1 MSSPPGRLQ
10 RSPDPAKRA
19 LRVCFVSHSGT
30 DGGAQR
36 SLLELIEALA
46 AHGVE
51 SRVVVPG
58 GGYLTDRLKA
68 VGVPYLVSRYRP
80 WTGEIPLP
88 WWDRL
93 LKKPL
98 VHLIRAAQL
107 SRLIRR
113 WQCEVIVT
121 NTLTVCEGALAAK
134 LLGVPHITYV
144 REYGDLDHGFHFEL
158 GPRRSVR
165 LLGMLSRQVAFNS
178 AALARHYRRQL
189 PRTPPRVIYN
199 AVAVPTESPA
209 ASRPAKP
216 LDPGARF
223 SCVLVGFLAAGK
235 GHEDAIRAVA
245 NLAGRGMLVNLKLVG
260 GAGPADYV
268 ARLRRLIDSLGVAT
282 LVEMVGHVPDP
293 QEFFLQADVALM
305 CSRMEAFGRVTVEA
319 MKHGIAVIG
328 ARSGGTSE
336 VIRDGFNGFLY
347 TPGDARD
354 LADKI
359 EQLARDREG
368 ARRMGERARWFATGT
383 FGLERYGG
391 EFLGLLH
398 EAMEA
403 GPPRWRHVRGWVSA
417 LTSLWAATGK
427 FRPRRS
433 SPGRRQT
440 QVLVVDDDPLVT
452 QWLADSLT
460 AEGHDVDVAGDAW
473 TALGCL
479 EQGSYDLIVSDLR
492 MPELDGVAFYRM
504 LEREHPRAARRM
516 LFLTGNTEV
525 TEYRDFV
532 AQKRDR
538 TLAKPVD
545 LDELN
550 RAARRILAIHGD

>member
-1 MSSPPGRLQ
+1 MRLRPGPLH
-10 RSPDPAKRA
+10 RSPDPAQTG
-19 LRVCFVSHSGT
+19 LRVGFVSHSGT

-58 GGYLTDRLKA
+58 GGYLTDQLEA
-68 VGVPYLVSRYRP
+68 AGVPYIMYRYWP
-80 WTGEIPLP
+80 WTGESPLP

-98 VHLIRAAQL
+98 VHLIRAAKL

-113 WQCEVIVT
+113 WQCDVIVT
-121 NTLTVCEGALAAK
+121 NTLTVCEGALAAR
-134 LLGVPHITYV
+134 LLGIPHITYI

-165 LLGMLSRQVAFNS
+165 LLGMLSAGVAFNS
-178 AALARHYRRQL
+178 AALAKHYRRQL
-189 PRTPPRVIYN
+189 RTPTRVIYN
-199 AVAVPTESPA
+199 AVAVPPESPT
-209 ASRPAKP
+209 ASRPTRA
-216 LDPGARF
+216 LDPDVRF
-223 SCVLVGFLAAGK
+223 SCVLVGYLAAGK

-245 NLAGRGMLVNLKLVG
+245 NLAGRGMPVNLKLVG
-260 GAGPADYV
+260 GTGPADYV
-268 ARLRRLIDSLGVAT
+268 ARLRRLIRSLGVTT
-282 LVEMVGHVPDP
+282 LVEMVGHVPEP
-293 QEFFLQADVALM
+293 REFFLQADVALM

-354 LADKI
+354 LAAKI
-359 EQLARDREG
+359 ERLARDRDG
-368 ARRMGERARWFATGT
+368 AHRMGERARWFATGT
-383 FGLERYGG
+383 FGLERYGE

-403 GPPRWRHVRGWVSA
+403 GPPRWRHVHGWASA

-427 FRPRRS
+427 IRSPRS
-433 SPGRRQT
+433 SRRQT
-440 QVLVVDDDPLVT
+440 QVLVVDDDPMVT

-492 MPELDGVAFYRM
+492 MPELDGVALYRM
-504 LEREHPRAARRM
+504 LEREQPRAARRM

-525 TEYRDFV
+525 EEYQDFL
-532 AQKRDR
+532 AQKRDC